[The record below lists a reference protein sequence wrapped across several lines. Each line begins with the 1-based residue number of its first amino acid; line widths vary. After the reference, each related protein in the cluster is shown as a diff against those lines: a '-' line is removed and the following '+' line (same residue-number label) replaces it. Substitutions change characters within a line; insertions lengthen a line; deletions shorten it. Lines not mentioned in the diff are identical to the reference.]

1 MNFRVFLVI
10 YQFGPD
16 MKKIALDF
24 VELRLEFIPYRFI
37 LQPLDRFTVIKSLE
51 FIIEAFISVS

>member
-1 MNFRVFLVI
+1 MNFQVFLAI

-16 MKKIALDF
+16 KKKTIIDF

-37 LQPLDRFTVIKSLE
+37 LQPLDRFIVIKSLK
-51 FIIEAFISVS
+51 FTIEAFISV